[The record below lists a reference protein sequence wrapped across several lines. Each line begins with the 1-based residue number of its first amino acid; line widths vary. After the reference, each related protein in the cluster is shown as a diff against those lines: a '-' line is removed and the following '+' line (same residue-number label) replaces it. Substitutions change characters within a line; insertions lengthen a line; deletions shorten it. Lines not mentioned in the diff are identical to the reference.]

1 MKIPK
6 DISLLVWDDEE
17 YNELLDITTIEQP
30 IAEIGKQAV
39 RKLFDLIGES
49 EDSVNYEC
57 KKLNPELIIR
67 KSCAAPGVPT
77 D

>member
-1 MKIPK
+1 MCIRDR

-30 IAEIGKQAV
+30 ITEIGKQAI
-39 RKLFDLIGES
+39 RRLLELIGEP
-49 EDSVNYEC
+49 EETTEFEC

-67 KSCAAPGVPT
+67 KSCEPPNQSK
-77 D
+77 